1 MKEKAS
7 QKSIKQ
13 LKYQFF
19 IQYKNEWKEILML
32 IKILII
38 LTLIKMD
45 SKQAFDLNLVNIS
58 KIVISDKLKH
68 SHKGFKYFIGYK
80 DDNIVRW
87 LCIIF
92 HQMSGYIKYSEN

>member
-19 IQYKNEWKEILML
+19 VQYKNVWKEILML
-32 IKILII
+32 IK
-38 LTLIKMD
+38 ME
-45 SKQAFDLNLVNIS
+45 SKQAIDLNLVNIN

-68 SHKGFKYFIGYK
+68 SHKGFKCFIGYK

-92 HQMSGYIKYSEN
+92 PQMSGYIKYFEN

>member
-19 IQYKNEWKEILML
+19 VQYKNEWKEILML

-45 SKQAFDLNLVNIS
+45 SKQGIDLNLVNIN

-68 SHKGFKYFIGYK
+68 SHKGFKCFIGYK

-92 HQMSGYIKYSEN
+92 PQMSGYIKYFEN

>member
-19 IQYKNEWKEILML
+19 VQYKNEWKEILML

-68 SHKGFKYFIGYK
+68 SHKGFKYFIGTK
-80 DDNIVRW
+80 M
-87 LCIIF
+87 IILLDGCVLF
-92 HQMSGYIKYSEN
+92 SIR